1 MLDAD
6 EASEVPSA
14 SVHAG
19 LDPQYFDGE
28 KRLGLALAQRDG
40 IDQPLWDVFLMYPP
54 DAVWTDAGPP
64 LPEIS
69 LAQAG
74 GVVVASPGVLPA
86 IADQSKLL
94 PELHGHMIVVAAS
107 QAEFPALLERVT
119 TEFAAR
125 HLPR

>member
-6 EASEVPSA
+6 EGSEVPKVSKY
-14 SVHAG
+14 AG
-19 LDPQYFDGE
+19 IDPQYFDGE
-28 KRLGLALAQRDG
+28 KRLGLALAQRAG

-54 DAVWTDAGPP
+54 GAVWTDAGPP
-64 LPEIS
+64 LPEIT

-74 GVVVASPGVLPA
+74 GVIVANPGVLPA
-86 IADQSKLL
+86 IADQSRLL
-94 PELHGHMIVVAAS
+94 PALRGHMVVVAAS
-107 QAEFPALLERVT
+107 QAEFPAVLERVT